1 MKMRIRAV
9 SNIRKLTAA
18 SEKYLDTDGTPKSGY
33 DFYPTDLNDM
43 PLIYDENK
51 HKFGLYDERNKITI
65 LEPIYDSI
73 YDTLEEG
80 THYNRFC
87 FKIKKGKEV
96 GIVKDG
102 KIILFPGSNLSPFTA
117 GLSII
122 TKGEFRGVVKED
134 GKIILPTKYKFIEPF
149 GLIYGLLEEEIQE
162 KFKKRCIFVAAE
174 QGEFDRKSIFDEQ
187 GKQIVPPAYFGYDF
201 AGTSEASKNL
211 IEVSENDVTKSKSVK
226 INYLSIKNNFKE
238 VFKKSYIYTSLYSV
252 TSDLIVYADSS
263 PELYSIMDLNEKDLL
278 NGNRYLS
285 IEEEDLNDEF
295 IRVRTSKGLNYLDK
309 KNNFKLLSSKTY
321 TKVESFKDGFAVVIK
336 DKNPS
341 NISSSVNGIIN
352 DKGQEILS
360 PIYRG
365 VSNFNRDGV
374 GAFAIDYT
382 KNSAERSVVDQV
394 KVGLINK
401 RGEVILPAIKYNS
414 IWIEEGSTYIG
425 AVGIPTGY
433 QEYNYKTDQFF
444 TERQEIEQRIDFL
457 SKKDLRV
464 LFTGLALSVAP
475 EFKGIRLIKGSNYT
489 GILSFSGETVN
500 MRTLENLKIKLHSN
514 LSVLSE
520 ESNLDTIVISND
532 SASGVISLDGKII
545 LPIIYEEIK
554 IVSYNLIYLTFQGKH
569 IELKKS
575 QLEDYGEKLINK
587 IKNNFE
593 EIELTLGFK
602 PIIEL

>member
-9 SNIRKLTAA
+9 SK
-18 SEKYLDTDGTPKSGY
+18 KSDY

-43 PLIYDENK
+43 PLIYDK
-51 HKFGLYDERNKITI
+51 KKDKFGLYDEKNKITI
-65 LEPIYDSI
+65 LEPIYDFI

-122 TKGEFRGVVKED
+122 TNGEFKGVVKED
-134 GKIILPTKYKFIEPF
+134 GKIILPSKYKFIEPF
-149 GLIYGLLEEEIQE
+149 GRNYGFLEEEIQE
-162 KFKKRCIFVAAE
+162 KFKKKCIFVAAE
-174 QGEFDRKSIFDEQ
+174 QGEFGRKSIFDEQ
-187 GKQIVPPAYFGYDF
+187 GKQIIPPAYFNYDF

-211 IEVSENDVTKSKSVK
+211 IEVSESDVTKSKSVK
-226 INYLSIKNNFKE
+226 INYLSVKNNFKE

-263 PELYSIMDLNEKDLL
+263 PTLYSIMDLNEKDLL
-278 NGNRYLS
+278 NGTRYLS
-285 IEEEDLNDEF
+285 IEEDDLNDEF
-295 IRVRTSKGLNYLDK
+295 IRVGTPEGSNYLDK

-321 TKVESFKDGFAVVIK
+321 TKVESFKNGFANVIK
-336 DKNPS
+336 EAGQPS
-341 NISSSVNGIIN
+341 TNRSTNINGVIN

-374 GAFAIDYT
+374 GAFAIDYA
-382 KNSAERSVVDQV
+382 KILRHRSNVDQV

-401 RGEVILPAIKYNS
+401 KGEVILPALEYNS
-414 IWIEEGSTYIG
+414 IWIDEGSTYIG
-425 AVGIPTGY
+425 AVGVPDGY
-433 QEYNYKTDQFF
+433 QENNYETDQFF
-444 TERQEIEQRIDFL
+444 TRKQETEQRIDFL
-457 SKKDLRV
+457 NKKDLRV
-464 LFTGLALSVAP
+464 LFTDKALGVTP
-475 EFKGIRLIKGSNYT
+475 EFNGIRLIKGSNYT
-489 GILSFSGETVN
+489 RILSFSGETVN
-500 MRTLENLKIKLHSN
+500 VRTLENLEIRLSSN
-514 LSVLSE
+514 VSMFSE
-520 ESNLDTIVISND
+520 KSNLDTIVISNG
-532 SASGVISLDGKII
+532 SASGLISLEGKLI
-545 LPIIYEEIK
+545 LPIIYEEIYVPFDN
-554 IVSYNLIYLTFQGKH
+554 IVSLTFQGERR
-569 IELKKS
+569 ELKKS
-575 QLEDYGEKLINK
+575 QLKDYGEKLINK